1 MKKNIFGEIM
11 ATSTDIQ
18 EVQNQIREN
27 FSAHLQSINQSDFF
41 QRFRDEFFENKKFK
55 NLDFDDVI
63 SNLKESLPEKL
74 NDYMESHNL
83 DLEDIGIHIDESSLQ
98 AFQEAKNSVPAN
110 KPSVKNKVSLT
121 NKYKL

>member
-41 QRFRDEFFENKKFK
+41 QRFRDEFFENRNFK

-63 SNLKESLPEKL
+63 SNLKEALPEKL
-74 NDYMESHNL
+74 NDYMESHSL

-98 AFQEAKNSVPAN
+98 AFQEAKNSVPVS
-110 KPSVKNKVSLT
+110 KPSVKNRVSLT

>member
-1 MKKNIFGEIM
+1 M

-18 EVQNQIREN
+18 EIQNQIREN

-41 QRFRDEFFENKKFK
+41 QRFRDEFFENRNFK

-63 SNLKESLPEKL
+63 SNLKEALPEKL
-74 NDYMESHNL
+74 NDYMESHSL
-83 DLEDIGIHIDESSLQ
+83 DLEDIGIHIDESSLH
-98 AFQEAKNSVPAN
+98 AFQEAKNSVPVN
-110 KPSVKNKVSLT
+110 KPSVQNKFSFT